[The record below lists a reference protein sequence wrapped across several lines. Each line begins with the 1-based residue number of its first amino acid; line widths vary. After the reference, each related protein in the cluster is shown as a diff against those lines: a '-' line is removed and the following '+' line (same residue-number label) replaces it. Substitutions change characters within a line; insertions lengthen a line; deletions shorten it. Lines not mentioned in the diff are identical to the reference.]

1 MESWAV
7 YALLGSLFAGL
18 TGIFGKVGVKDVNS
32 NLATTVRAV
41 IMAVG
46 LMIFILARH
55 ETAGLDKI
63 KSQTWLF
70 IALSGA
76 AGAASWVCMFRA
88 LQLGEASRVAPIDK
102 SSVLITV
109 IFAIL
114 FLGEKLTWDKA
125 LGAFLVAGGT
135 ILIALA
141 K

>member
-7 YALLGSLFAGL
+7 FALLGSVFAGL
-18 TGIFGKVGVKDVNS
+18 TSIFGKVGIKDVNS

-46 LMIFILARH
+46 LIIFVLARH

-63 KSQTWLF
+63 KPQTWLF
-70 IALSGA
+70 ITLSGA

-88 LQLGEASRVAPIDK
+88 LQLGEASKVAPIDK
-102 SSVLITV
+102 SSVVITV

-125 LGAFLVAGGT
+125 IGALLVVEGA
-135 ILIALA
+135 ILIALS